1 MCFYIFS
8 IEDHYNQNDF
18 NYDYFKNYL
27 NLRVFR
33 EYNKKEYNSN
43 LENLNNTDLNVYLEK
58 YN

>member
-33 EYNKKEYNSN
+33 EYNKKECNSN